1 MIRVSV
7 DEQETIDLL
16 KALIA
21 INSVNPT
28 LMKGGPGEGEIAR
41 RIFAYLQSAGLDT
54 RLDEIAPGRF
64 NVVGVIRAANPEPG
78 HTLMLNGHMDTVSI
92 GKMTIDPFDPVERDG
107 KIYGRGS
114 ADMKAGVTTMLAA
127 ASAVARSGIRLKGDV
142 IVAAVADEEYASIG
156 TEALVKTCTADAAI
170 VTEPTGLD
178 IVVAHKGF
186 AWAKYTVEGRAAHG
200 SKPDD
205 GVDAI
210 MLMGKVLQEI
220 DRYDRET
227 LQQRSHPMLGRPSIH
242 ASLIQGGTE
251 LSTYPDFCE
260 LQVERR
266 TLPGETRE
274 GVIGE
279 LNDLWLRSQ
288 GKNPLL
294 KGRSEVFFYRDA
306 LEVDR
311 EATIV
316 QTLRTQAT
324 QHLGRTPAYSSMS
337 GWMDAGILSGVGI
350 PSVVFGPGGEG
361 FHAAVEYTYRDQVVQ
376 CAQILAQTI
385 VAFCRAE

>member
-1 MIRVSV
+1 MERVSV
-7 DEQETIDLL
+7 DDQETIGLL
-16 KALIA
+16 KSLIA

-28 LMKGGPGEGEIAR
+28 LMAGGPGEGEIAQ

-64 NVVGVIRAANPEPG
+64 NVVGIIRSANPEPG

-92 GKMTIDPFDPVERDG
+92 GKMTIDPFDPSERDG

-114 ADMKAGVTTMLAA
+114 ADMKAGVTAMLVAA
-127 ASAVARSGIRLKGDV
+127 AAVARSGVGLRGDL

-156 TEALVKTCTADAAI
+156 TEALVKTCRADAAI

-200 SKPDD
+200 SKPEE

-210 MLMGKVLQEI
+210 MLMGELLQEI
-220 DRYDRET
+220 NRYDRET
-227 LQQRSHPMLGRPSIH
+227 LHQRNHPMLGRPSIH
-242 ASLIQGGTE
+242 ASLIHGGTE

-266 TLPGETRE
+266 TLPGESRAR
-274 GVIGE
+274 VIGE
-279 LNDLWLRSQ
+279 LNDLWRRCEE
-288 GKNPLL
+288 KNSLL
-294 KGRSEVFFYRDA
+294 KGRSEVFLYRDA

-316 QTLRTQAT
+316 QTLRTEAT

-337 GWMDAGILSGVGI
+337 GWMDTGILSAVSI

-385 VAFCRAE
+385 VSFCGK